1 MNRHIDNN
9 GRLVIP
15 IEFRQQLGLENG
27 DLVSIQLKGNKII
40 VSNPKN
46 DIDIE
51 DYIKGELAL
60 LTGHNELTIGAR
72 EMCYKI
78 LEKLEK

>member
-1 MNRHIDNN
+1 MQRNIDNT

-15 IEFRQQLGLENG
+15 IEFRKQLGLENG
-27 DLVSIQLKGNKII
+27 DPINMQLKGNKII
-40 VSNPKN
+40 LSNPKN
-46 DIDIE
+46 ELDIE
-51 DYIKGELAL
+51 EYIKGELAL

-78 LEKLEK
+78 LDKLEK

>member
-1 MNRHIDNN
+1 MQRNIDNN

-27 DLVSIQLKGNKII
+27 DQVCMQLKGNKII
-40 VSNPKN
+40 ITNPKN

>member
-27 DLVSIQLKGNKII
+27 DLVNMQLKGNKII
-40 VSNPKN
+40 ITNPKN

-60 LTGHNELTIGAR
+60 LIGHNELTIGAR